1 MTKDWSFSD
10 ADRKAADE
18 LGAFLPG
25 RVFDIHAHLWRKKEW
40 KKPVPAEIEA
50 GPEEAGIGQW
60 RDYVGRWMGRS
71 RLKGGFFL
79 AVPFVDIDRGNDFL
93 IDQLGGDSASRG
105 AVAIAPDT
113 PEEKVRFW
121 LACAWIAGFKPYH
134 TFSSEKPT
142 FQSSPAGFIP
152 EWAWRLAAERRL
164 IIVLHLVKSLALND
178 AENQGYLRRM
188 CRAYPGA
195 RVILAHAARGFH
207 SPNTV
212 GGISSLRG
220 LENVFFDTSA
230 ICEPEALLA
239 VLDEFGPRRLLW
251 GSDFWVSETR
261 GKCVTAGDGFVWL
274 NRRTVDWENV
284 SPPVVD
290 LPVGIEAL
298 RALRYAAAEFG
309 LNGADL
315 DDIFHDNA
323 MRLLGLTG
331 EKRSI
336 TRDLYSRARN
346 MIPGGTQLLSKRPEQ
361 MAPGQWPAYFRE
373 ARGCEVW
380 DLDGRHYFDM
390 STNGISTCLLG
401 YRDPDVTRAVQRR
414 IRLGAMSSLNPP
426 EEVELADR
434 LLAIHPW
441 AERIRFA
448 RSGGEAMAVAVR
460 IARATTDR
468 SRLAICG
475 YSGWHDWYLAANL
488 GDDDRLRGHLLPGLQ
503 PLGVPRELRGTVL
516 TFHANDREEFGRIV
530 HESGERLA
538 AVVMEPCHFQP
549 PEPGFLE
556 YVRQECHRLGAVLV
570 FDEIT
575 IGWRL
580 YFGGSHLK
588 YGVNP
593 DIAVFAK
600 AMGNG
605 HPMAAILG
613 TKRAM
618 EGAHGSFISSTYW
631 TESVGPAA
639 ALATLGKM
647 SRIDVPARV
656 AVAGRTVMDSWKM
669 YGEKHRLPVST
680 GDCFPCLAH
689 FSFQHP
695 LGNALRTLYTQWMLE
710 EGFLAGLQFS
720 PTLAHTDEILQSHVA
735 AVDRVFGRI
744 AAALEKG
751 EALSSL
757 KGPEAHT
764 GFTRLA

>member
-1 MTKDWSFSD
+1 MPTDWSFSD
-10 ADRKAADE
+10 ADRKAAEEVGD
-18 LGAFLPG
+18 FLPD
-25 RVFDIHAHLWRKKEW
+25 RVFDIHAHLWRKKDW
-40 KKPVPAEIEA
+40 RKPVPAEIEE
-50 GPEEAGIGQW
+50 GPDEAGIGRW
-60 RDYVGRWMGRS
+60 RDCVGRWIGDS
-71 RLKGGFFL
+71 RLEGGFFL
-79 AVPFVDIDRGNDFL
+79 AVPFVDIERGNDFL
-93 IDQLGGDSASRG
+93 VDQLGKNPASRG

-113 PEEKVRFW
+113 PEEKALLW
-121 LACAWIAGFKPYH
+121 LDRPAIVGLKPYH
-134 TFSSEKPT
+134 TFSPEKPT
-142 FQSSPAGFIP
+142 FQLSPDRFIP
-152 EWAWRLAAERRL
+152 DWAWRLAAERRL
-164 IIVLHLVKSLALND
+164 IIVLHLVKSLALRD
-178 AENQGYLRRM
+178 AENQRYLQRM
-188 CRAYPGA
+188 CRSYPSA

-212 GGISSLRG
+212 RGISSLRG

-230 ICEPEALLA
+230 ICEPASLLA
-239 VLDEFGPRRLLW
+239 VLDEFGPRKLLW

-261 GKCVTAGDGFVWL
+261 GKCVAAGDGFVWL
-274 NRRTVDWENV
+274 NRRNVNWENV

-290 LPVGIEAL
+290 LPVGIESL
-298 RALRYAAAEFG
+298 RALRDASAEFG
-309 LNGADL
+309 LNGD
-315 DDIFHDNA
+315 DRNDIFHDNA
-323 MRLLGLTG
+323 KRLLGLAG
-331 EKRSI
+331 EERPI
-336 TRDLYSRARN
+336 TQELYSRARN

-468 SRLAICG
+468 SMLAICG

-488 GDDDRLRGHLLPGLQ
+488 GEDDPLRGHLLPGLQ

-516 TFHANDREEFGRIV
+516 AFHANNREEFSRVV
-530 HESGERLA
+530 HEAGERLA

-556 YVRQECHRLGAVLV
+556 YVRDECHRLGAVLV

-580 YFGGSHLK
+580 HFGGSHLK
-588 YGVNP
+588 FGVNP
-593 DIAVFAK
+593 DIAVYAK

-605 HPMAAILG
+605 HPMAAIIG
-613 TKRAM
+613 TRRAM

-647 SRIDVPARV
+647 SRIDVPAIVDR
-656 AVAGRTVMDSWKM
+656 AGRRAMAAWKTG
-669 YGEKHRLPVST
+669 GEKFGLPVVT
-680 GDCFPCLAH
+680 GDCFPCLAR

-695 LGNALRTLYTQWMLE
+695 SGNALRTLYTQWMLE
-710 EGFLAGLQFS
+710 EGFLAGPQFS
-720 PTLAHTDEILQSHVA
+720 PTLAHTDEILDAHA
-735 AVDRVFGRI
+735 EAVDRTFKRVADAFGKD
-744 AAALEKG
+744 EV
-751 EALSSL
+751 LSSL

-764 GFTRLA
+764 GFTRLT